1 MKQAAAGTMSGCLV
15 WIIAFGI
22 IGMCMF
28 SIAMPIGVITSTSD
42 FAIKQTGAIICP
54 DNTTY
59 NIRTY
64 ATTTT
69 SSNGSR
75 QPATA
80 YVLQCL
86 DASGNVVKEDP
97 VGYGFLWVGMVA
109 VPALILTGVLAFV
122 LAAPIGILITKLL
135 NKLKSSKSKTN
146 ILS

>member
-28 SIAMPIGVITSTSD
+28 SIAMSIGIFTSTSD
-42 FAIKQTGAIICP
+42 FAIQQTGAIICP

-59 NIRTY
+59 NVRTY

-97 VGYGFLWVGMVA
+97 VVYRFLWIGILA

-122 LAAPIGILITKLL
+122 LAAPAGILITKLL
-135 NKLKSSKSKTN
+135 NKFKSSRRKQ
-146 ILS
+146 IF